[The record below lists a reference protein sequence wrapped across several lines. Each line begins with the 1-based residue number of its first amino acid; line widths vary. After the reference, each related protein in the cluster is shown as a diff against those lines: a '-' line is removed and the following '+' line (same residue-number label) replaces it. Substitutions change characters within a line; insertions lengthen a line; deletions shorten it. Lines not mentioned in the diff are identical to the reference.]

1 MITHEVIGKPRMQ
14 GRSALVVVLLMSALV
29 VVPATQ
35 AQAQAE
41 EVEGTQVLRDKGF
54 AGPESMLHDEERD
67 VYLVSNING
76 APLEADDNG
85 FISRVSPEGEVLELR
100 WIDGESEEVELHA
113 PKGMAISGN
122 TLFVADI
129 DKIRMFDL
137 KTGETAGSIEV
148 TGATF
153 LNDVAA
159 AHDAGVL
166 VTDTGVGPDFQPN
179 GTAALYYVLP
189 DGTVERV
196 LGSPEI
202 EGPNGVTTA
211 DDDSVVVVTFLTPGR
226 ILHLTEGQVANTM
239 EMTFGGLDGV
249 VSLSGGTLL
258 VSSWSD
264 SAVFSIGPDG
274 SVNAV
279 VEGVES
285 PADIGFDAG
294 RQRILLPLLEL
305 DEVRFVELPEAAER

>member
-1 MITHEVIGKPRMQ
+1 MSVQKVIGMKRRVEPQ
-14 GRSALVVVLLMSALV
+14 ALLVLLIGALAASLSW
-29 VVPATQ
+29 ATGQ
-35 AQAQAE
+35 AQSE
-41 EVEGTQVLRDKGF
+41 GTEGTQVLRDAGF

-100 WIDGESEEVELHA
+100 WIDGESDEVELHA

-129 DKIRMFDL
+129 DKVRMFDL
-137 KTGETAGSIEV
+137 KTGEAAGSIEIKD
-148 TGATF
+148 ATF

-159 AHDAGVL
+159 ANDAGVL
-166 VTDTGVGPDFQPN
+166 VTDTGIGADFQPN

-189 DGTVERV
+189 DGTVERI
-196 LGSPEI
+196 LASPEI

-211 DDDSVVVVTFLTPGR
+211 DDDSVVVVTFGTPGR
-226 ILHLTEGQVANTM
+226 ILHLTEGRVAEAM

-249 VSLSGGTLL
+249 VSLADGTLL

-264 SAVFSIGPDG
+264 NAVFSIGPDG
-274 SVNAV
+274 SVSAV

-294 RQRILLPLLEL
+294 RQRVLLPLLEL
-305 DEVRFVELPEAAER
+305 DEVHLIELPQATQR